1 MIDKKQRLFR
11 LIESY
16 LNEFK
21 GDAVEEVYGKGT
33 KIKIHTITFGVTSK
47 SVTLESVILLGE
59 TINESVMNRTLAD
72 ILIQDALI
80 YFFPDYHIKT
90 YVRFDV

>member
-33 KIKIHTITFGVTSK
+33 KIKIHTINFSVTSK
-47 SVTLESVILLGE
+47 SVVLESIIVLGE
-59 TINESVMNRTLAD
+59 TINESVMDRTLAD

>member
-33 KIKIHTITFGVTSK
+33 KIKIHTINFSVTSK
-47 SVTLESVILLGE
+47 SVVLESVIILGE
-59 TINESVMNRTLAD
+59 TINESVMDRTLAD

>member
-33 KIKIHTITFGVTSK
+33 KIKIHTINFSVTSK
-47 SVTLESVILLGE
+47 SVILESVIVLGE
-59 TINESVMNRTLAD
+59 TINESVMDRSLAD

>member
-1 MIDKKQRLFR
+1 MTSKKQRLFR
-11 LIESY
+11 LIELY

-33 KIKIHTITFGVTSK
+33 KIKIHTINFGVTSK
-47 SVTLESVILLGE
+47 SLLIESVIILGD
-59 TINESVMNRTLAD
+59 TINQSVMDRTLAD
-72 ILIQDALI
+72 ILIQDALV
-80 YFFPDYHIKT
+80 YFFPDYDIKT

>member
-16 LNEFK
+16 LNDFK

-33 KIKIHTITFGVTSK
+33 KIKIHTINFSVTSK
-47 SVTLESVILLGE
+47 SVVLESVIILGE
-59 TINESVMNRTLAD
+59 TINESVMDRSLAD
-72 ILIQDALI
+72 ILIQDALV

>member
-33 KIKIHTITFGVTSK
+33 KIKIHTINFSVTSK
-47 SVTLESVILLGE
+47 SVILESVIVLGE
-59 TINESVMNRTLAD
+59 TINESVMDRSLAD

-90 YVRFDV
+90 YVRFDA